1 MTTATLSRSTV
12 GAHEGPSFVRLIG
25 AELTEIRLYWLIP
38 VGVTAANL
46 LINALLLFFS
56 EGANGEHD
64 LASSIPTNWAFSWF
78 ILFLV
83 VGIVRG
89 LSSTPQAALSGAGL
103 KMQNRVGWVS
113 DGLEALGAILVWM
126 LAMTLVPS
134 SERSIFLADSQGNF
148 LGLPLP
154 FVFSG
159 GLALLVLWAS
169 IGAIGRIVS
178 HSFRIWSTWG
188 GLFSLVVLLLLGP
201 VLGAVASW
209 FDTTMSAGS
218 WESNFV
224 LAMGGIGLLMVPIAW
239 VLGERGPIRTVG

>member
-1 MTTATLSRSTV
+1 MTTANLSRSTV

-25 AELTEIRLYWLIP
+25 AEFTEIRFYWLIP
-38 VGVTAANL
+38 VGVTAVNL

-56 EGANGEHD
+56 EGAHGDHD

-89 LSSTPQAALSGAGL
+89 LSTIPQTALSGAGL

-113 DGLEALGAILVWM
+113 DGLESLGAVLVWM
-126 LAMTLVPS
+126 LATALIPP
-134 SERSIFLADSQGNF
+134 SERSIFLVDPQGNF
-148 LGLPLP
+148 LGLPVP
-154 FVFSG
+154 FVLSG

-169 IGAIGRIVS
+169 ISAIGRIVS

-188 GLFSLVVLLLLGP
+188 GLISLVALLLLGP

-209 FDTTMSAGS
+209 LDTTLGTGS
-218 WESNFV
+218 WELNFV
-224 LAMGGIGLLMVPIAW
+224 LAVGGIGLLMVPIAW
-239 VLGERGPIRTVG
+239 ILGERGPIRTVG